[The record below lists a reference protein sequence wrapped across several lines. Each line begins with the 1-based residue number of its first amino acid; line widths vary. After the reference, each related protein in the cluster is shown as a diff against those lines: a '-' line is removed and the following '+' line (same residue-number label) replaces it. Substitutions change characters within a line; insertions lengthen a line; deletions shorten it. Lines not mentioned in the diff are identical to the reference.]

1 MNKILGEYITNSF
14 YGFIGPEM
22 CLLFTE
28 LFHGLHEYHP
38 RFGFLC
44 EFLRHG
50 QEKSYEEFEICSP
63 NGCEE
68 NRSNRV

>member
-1 MNKILGEYITNSF
+1 
-14 YGFIGPEM
+14 M